1 MERYRGISTHFD
13 FLVSFRSVLDP
24 SPFVDSHLLSRV
36 FPLLIGDSSVE
47 PRANSSDDSP
57 GRNHLLYG
65 CLLTLLGIALTLQ
78 IFLKPDFYGNWLIS
92 IALIP
97 VAFVSGAY
105 GVVQILQCLE

>member
-1 MERYRGISTHFD
+1 
-13 FLVSFRSVLDP
+13 LDP